1 MEIYFKCSHDKLTRV
16 HVQVRANLLYRI
28 NKIKDIFSLAVEIQV
43 TGDI

>member
-1 MEIYFKCSHDKLTRV
+1 MEIY
-16 HVQVRANLLYRI
+16 VQVRANLLYRI